1 MASTTTPRRWV
12 RRTTNTGRFYI
23 INAPYIFTTVW
34 AVVKGWL
41 DPVTTEKIQIIGSNS
56 VAELGKQI
64 PLENLPSLVGGKCE
78 CPGGCAMSDAGP
90 WKTPEGEEI
99 IKKVQEQKAQ
109 LKREYNQEGSG
120 SVEAPNTAPGLPDGA
135 GEHGAEAGGAAAGG
149 VAAGGV
155 AAGAAA
161 GAASA
166 PEASGDSSEKKQL
179 EKETE
184 QPETVIPASGAAGA
198 EAPASA
204 TEAPAPTAEGLAP
217 PLAHTA
223 DLAVPV
229 QDSEALQLQSP
240 SNGELAPPITQS

>member
-1 MASTTTPRRWV
+1 M
-12 RRTTNTGRFYI
+12 
-23 INAPYIFTTVW
+23 
-34 AVVKGWL
+34 VKGWL

-120 SVEAPNTAPGLPDGA
+120 SVEAPNTALGLPDGA
-135 GEHGAEAGGAAAGG
+135 GEHGAAAGG

-166 PEASGDSSEKKQL
+166 PEAFGDSSEKKQL

>member
-1 MASTTTPRRWV
+1 M
-12 RRTTNTGRFYI
+12 
-23 INAPYIFTTVW
+23 
-34 AVVKGWL
+34 VKGWL

-109 LKREYNQEGSG
+109 LKREYNQEGTG
-120 SVEAPNTAPGLPDGA
+120 SVEAPNMAPGLPDGA

-179 EKETE
+179 ETETE

-198 EAPASA
+198 EAPAST

>member
-135 GEHGAEAGGAAAGG
+135 GEHGAAAGG